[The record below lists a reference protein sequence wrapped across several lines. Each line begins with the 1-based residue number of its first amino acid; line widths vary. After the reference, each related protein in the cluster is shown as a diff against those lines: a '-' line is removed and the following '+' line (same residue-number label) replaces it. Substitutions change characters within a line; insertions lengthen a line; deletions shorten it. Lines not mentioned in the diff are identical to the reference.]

1 MYHDCWTF
9 REGSVRWKGLD
20 SRVIWSTVPRPG
32 SSDLSRLQCAWNAT
46 QWHLP
51 VVGVSWFAGVRCAG
65 TSVRRDF
72 GTHWRP
78 RLSWRLRCAG
88 TTMHWVHGTLG
99 STIALASAV
108 RRDFGAPGLRCA
120 GTSVRRDFGAPRR
133 QVQRR
138 APTGAPVPRT
148 GRNNV
153 RRPPSRFLG
162 QGFSILPRLTA
173 EPPESSI
180 FGGSWIRREPP
191 LSISGRPTRAAAR
204 LPAAH
209 PAPCP
214 LGAGI
219 LLLTEPPSWV
229 PSTPRRLCGS
239 MLSRAYVDHLE
250 PRRRG
255 NSGSDAIRGAG
266 LLRDDRDRRAAPG
279 RVVENAA
286 TRPRDAAANDSRTRH
301 RGRATNSHHLGR
313 RQTAA
318 KPQQAR
324 RGDTETGITA
334 LGNTL
339 SRLLRAPREPHDERK
354 CQFRIFT
361 CNAPARKPT
370 QLGADGRA
378 CGARGGAARLRR
390 PPAAQANV
398 GLVERA

>member
-1 MYHDCWTF
+1 MERTRF
-9 REGSVRWKGLD
+9 RGDLEDGSATGLFGFVATTVRMERGAMA
-20 SRVIWSTVPRPG
+20 STGCR
-32 SSDLSRLQCAWNAT
+32 SIM
-46 QWHLP
+46 
-51 VVGVSWFAGVRCAG
+51 VRRS
-65 TSVRRDF
+65 TVRRDF
-72 GTHWRP
+72 GAP
-78 RLSWRLRCAG
+78 GLR
-88 TTMHWVHGTLG
+88 HTLA
-99 STIALASAV
+99 STIFLASAV
-108 RRDFGAPGLRCA
+108 RRDFGALGPRYTGIHDCPGVCGAPGLRCA

-138 APTGAPVPRT
+138 APTGAQVPRT

-162 QGFSILPRLTA
+162 QGFSILPRLAA

-239 MLSRAYVDHLE
+239 MLSRAYVDHLA
-250 PRRRG
+250 PQRRG
-255 NSGSDAIRGAG
+255 NSGGGAVRGAG
-266 LLRDDRDRRAAPG
+266 LLRDGRERRAAPR

-286 TRPRDAAANDSRTRH
+286 TRPRDAAANDSRTPH

-313 RQTAA
+313 RQAAA

-324 RGDTETGITA
+324 RGDTETETTA

-339 SRLLRAPREPHDERK
+339 SRLLRAPREPHGERK

-398 GLVERA
+398 GLAENA